1 MIGNPSASTT
11 NSVTY
16 VPGTFSNQYS
26 FYTGEVPQVGS
37 WLNGQDPNMVVF
49 VWHGGEFPG
58 QRPGTTQVDGIL
70 AANEAPLDL
79 KTGGGLAAF
88 QNEVATDPH
97 LNAARHDAIA
107 HSWGLAATT
116 ASELKGARYDNV
128 VSLSG
133 AWMPPQRTAGRQ
145 VPPRSPPRRASPL
158 RLSSSDAS
166 GVPRRAVACG
176 QHTEGAAS
184 DLGVDELS
192 ETALAP
198 RRRAYDDGMKILLTG
213 ATGYIGS
220 SVLDVLRAHGHDVVA
235 PVRSAHAAQKATAT
249 GATAVV
255 GDITDAAWFIPL
267 LEGVDAAIHTAAPSD
282 GTAPQF
288 DAAVAEAVI
297 AAFSGTGKPYIHT
310 GGLWIHGPSDDL
322 TEQTPFNPPAIVA
335 WREGV
340 ESRLAAADLALTIV
354 EPGIVHSHGAGIPA
368 MLGSA
373 PRDAEGRLTVIGDGT
388 PHWATVHVDDLAEL
402 YVRVIESPEPVGR
415 VLGLSGH
422 NATVT
427 ELGEAVAGG
436 PVVAEGV
443 EASRARLGAPFA
455 DALML
460 DQQGSGAKAR
470 ALGWTPTRPSLLE
483 EIRACAY
490 GSAAQG

>member
-1 MIGNPSASTT
+1 
-11 NSVTY
+11 
-16 VPGTFSNQYS
+16 
-26 FYTGEVPQVGS
+26 
-37 WLNGQDPNMVVF
+37 
-49 VWHGGEFPG
+49 
-58 QRPGTTQVDGIL
+58 
-70 AANEAPLDL
+70 
-79 KTGGGLAAF
+79 
-88 QNEVATDPH
+88 
-97 LNAARHDAIA
+97 
-107 HSWGLAATT
+107 
-116 ASELKGARYDNV
+116 
-128 VSLSG
+128 
-133 AWMPPQRTAGRQ
+133 
-145 VPPRSPPRRASPL
+145 
-158 RLSSSDAS
+158 
-166 GVPRRAVACG
+166 
-176 QHTEGAAS
+176 
-184 DLGVDELS
+184 
-192 ETALAP
+192 
-198 RRRAYDDGMKILLTG
+198 MKILLTG

-255 GDITDAAWFIPL
+255 GDITDAAWFTPL

-402 YVRVIESPEPVGR
+402 YVRVIESPEPFGR
-415 VLGLSGH
+415 VLGLSWH
-422 NATVT
+422 V
-427 ELGEAVAGG
+427 
-436 PVVAEGV
+436 PKHP
-443 EASRARLGAPFA
+443 GAPQ
-455 DALML
+455 L
-460 DQQGSGAKAR
+460 
-470 ALGWTPTRPSLLE
+470 RPAHD
-483 EIRACAY
+483 R
-490 GSAAQG
+490 

>member
-1 MIGNPSASTT
+1 
-11 NSVTY
+11 
-16 VPGTFSNQYS
+16 
-26 FYTGEVPQVGS
+26 
-37 WLNGQDPNMVVF
+37 
-49 VWHGGEFPG
+49 
-58 QRPGTTQVDGIL
+58 
-70 AANEAPLDL
+70 
-79 KTGGGLAAF
+79 
-88 QNEVATDPH
+88 
-97 LNAARHDAIA
+97 
-107 HSWGLAATT
+107 
-116 ASELKGARYDNV
+116 
-128 VSLSG
+128 
-133 AWMPPQRTAGRQ
+133 
-145 VPPRSPPRRASPL
+145 
-158 RLSSSDAS
+158 
-166 GVPRRAVACG
+166 
-176 QHTEGAAS
+176 
-184 DLGVDELS
+184 
-192 ETALAP
+192 
-198 RRRAYDDGMKILLTG
+198 MKILLTG

-255 GDITDAAWFIPL
+255 GDITDAAWFTPL

-310 GGLWIHGPSDDL
+310 GGLWIHGPSDDF
-322 TEQTPFNPPAIVA
+322 TEQPPFNPPAIVA

-354 EPGIVHSHGAGIPA
+354 EPGIVHGHGAGIPA

-388 PHWATVHVDDLAEL
+388 PHWATGHVDDLAEL
-402 YVRVIESPEPVGR
+402 HVRVIESPEPVGR

-427 ELGEAVAGG
+427 ELGEAVADG

>member
-1 MIGNPSASTT
+1 MIGNPSA
-11 NSVTY
+11 
-16 VPGTFSNQYS
+16 
-26 FYTGEVPQVGS
+26 
-37 WLNGQDPNMVVF
+37 
-49 VWHGGEFPG
+49 
-58 QRPGTTQVDGIL
+58 
-70 AANEAPLDL
+70 
-79 KTGGGLAAF
+79 
-88 QNEVATDPH
+88 
-97 LNAARHDAIA
+97 
-107 HSWGLAATT
+107 
-116 ASELKGARYDNV
+116 
-128 VSLSG
+128 
-133 AWMPPQRTAGRQ
+133 
-145 VPPRSPPRRASPL
+145 
-158 RLSSSDAS
+158 
-166 GVPRRAVACG
+166 
-176 QHTEGAAS
+176 
-184 DLGVDELS
+184 
-192 ETALAP
+192 
-198 RRRAYDDGMKILLTG
+198 
-213 ATGYIGS
+213 
-220 SVLDVLRAHGHDVVA
+220 
-235 PVRSAHAAQKATAT
+235 
-249 GATAVV
+249 
-255 GDITDAAWFIPL
+255 
-267 LEGVDAAIHTAAPSD
+267 AAPSD

-354 EPGIVHSHGAGIPA
+354 EPGIVHGHGAGIPA

-402 YVRVIESPEPVGR
+402 SVRVIESPEPVGR